1 MLCVL
6 CFPKEI
12 ICVINFNGII
22 IPLEF
27 GTSMSE
33 GRLKI
38 LIMIVGLD
46 GMLYRI
52 VYLHYEILEIH
63 WSVNIITHIYIYIY
77 IYMYII
83 YFLLLCKLQMRS

>member
-46 GMLYRI
+46 GILYSIYSI
-52 VYLHYEILEIH
+52 V
-63 WSVNIITHIYIYIY
+63 
-77 IYMYII
+77 
-83 YFLLLCKLQMRS
+83 

>member
-1 MLCVL
+1 MFCVFL
-6 CFPKEI
+6 KEI
-12 ICVINFNGII
+12 ICVINFDGII